1 MISSKIKEL
10 ENLLKKIT
18 DIKNKFDNKITE
30 NKNEIECINQTKN
43 NISNKKIFIAK
54 ELRNNDKNKQNLQGR
69 IKILNSQIIDLKK
82 ESDKLDKIINN
93 FKALQQDNSNNN
105 YQINI
110 NSIKNIEKLETI
122 MLNTATK
129 STSND
134 SRRFFFK

>member
-1 MISSKIKEL
+1 MEEIKSQINQFLINDNSNSANNTYKKLNNRVKNTIENQDKLENESLNKKKILVISSKIKEL

-69 IKILNSQIIDLKK
+69 IKILNSQIID
-82 ESDKLDKIINN
+82 
-93 FKALQQDNSNNN
+93 
-105 YQINI
+105 
-110 NSIKNIEKLETI
+110 
-122 MLNTATK
+122 
-129 STSND
+129 
-134 SRRFFFK
+134 